1 MSKKDKAKNHQKRK
15 AQKTMRARQ
24 KKNAISQK
32 PSNHLP
38 RQFSLAVE
46 HLANISFKYLSEG
59 INYHF
64 TTEGA
69 KGSAEDF
76 VGSKGLGYPSFS
88 CGVRGVLKGI
98 KLEVSKPLTW
108 VPKKSLPLVR
118 DYLAELWN
126 EDLARTRQLNSFTF
140 FLTEDEEE
148 MKALESMSNNIIS
161 DEDLEDD
168 VDDLFSD
175 EEEVSNKPISEEDE
189 FAELLAESE
198 ASTEEDASEEE
209 EVEEEKIFLAMSVI
223 TSGVKKEYV
232 DAYLVLRRVSFVEGK
247 VDLSGANLFLDI
259 KDVFNLHVPA
269 MVDETSSEGSQETES
284 VEEGL
289 EDEQVSS

>member
-24 KKNAISQK
+24 KKNATSQK
-32 PSNHLP
+32 PSTQLP

-69 KGSAEDF
+69 TGSAEDF
-76 VGSKGLGYPSFS
+76 VSSKGLNYPSFS

-108 VPKKSLPLVR
+108 VPKKSFPLVR

-126 EDLARTRQLNSFTF
+126 EELVRTRQLNSFTF
-140 FLTEDEEE
+140 FLTEDADE
-148 MKALESMSNNIIS
+148 MKTLESMSNNIIS
-161 DEDLEDD
+161 EDDLEED

-175 EEEVSNKPISEEDE
+175 EEGGDSETPISEEEE

-198 ASTEEDASEEE
+198 ASSEEE
-209 EVEEEKIFLAMSVI
+209 SEEEKEDEKIFLAMSVI

-232 DAYLVLRRVSFVEGK
+232 DAYLVLRRVSFVDGK

-259 KDVFNLHVPA
+259 KDIFNLHVPA
-269 MVDETSSEGSQETES
+269 MVDEPSSEEAQEAES
-284 VEEGL
+284 VGEGL
-289 EDEQVSS
+289 DDEQVPS

>member
-1 MSKKDKAKNHQKRK
+1 MSKKDKAKTHQKRK

-24 KKNAISQK
+24 KKNATSQK
-32 PSNHLP
+32 PNKLP

-69 KGSAEDF
+69 EGSADDF
-76 VGSKGLGYPSFS
+76 VSSKGLGYPSFS
-88 CGVRGVLKGI
+88 CGVRGVLSGV

-108 VPKKSLPLVR
+108 VPKKAIPLVR

-126 EDLARTRQLNSFTF
+126 EELVRTRQLNSFTF
-140 FLTEDEEE
+140 FLTEDADE
-148 MKALESMSNNIIS
+148 MKTLESMSNNIIS
-161 DEDLEDD
+161 SDDLEED

-175 EEEVSNKPISEEDE
+175 EEEEEAETPISEEEE

-198 ASTEEDASEEE
+198 ASSEEE
-209 EVEEEKIFLAMSVI
+209 SEEEKEDEKIFLAMSVI

-232 DAYLVLRRVSFVEGK
+232 DAYLVLRRVSFVDGK

-259 KDVFNLHVPA
+259 KDIFNLHVPA
-269 MVDETSSEGSQETES
+269 MVDEPSSKEVQETES
-284 VEEGL
+284 MGEGL
-289 EDEQVSS
+289 DDEQVPS